1 MDIDLNHWFK
11 CDIDKTELK
20 KLCKKSD
27 LQGFKHMAIYF
38 ASLFFFGYLA
48 YVTWGTWWTVLFFLS
63 MEISGGVVMQYGM
76 KQVTGL
82 LLNLNSGMIFF
93 IILLVLWIA
102 LNQ

>member
-1 MDIDLNHWFK
+1 
-11 CDIDKTELK
+11 
-20 KLCKKSD
+20 
-27 LQGFKHMAIYF
+27 MAIYF